1 MDDQTATLNRRQRVD
16 EAEANLDRA
25 VLNAAAAEKR
35 KMRAMQ
41 EMTDSDERL
50 TACVGAV
57 EQARVALGQALA
69 YRDPAP
75 VAAQPAAEIVVA
87 AAEAR

>member
-1 MDDQTATLNRRQRVD
+1 METNTDTRNRRQRVD
-16 EAEANLDRA
+16 TAEAQLDTC

-41 EMTDSDERL
+41 EMVDADERL
-50 TACVGAV
+50 TSCVEAI
-57 EQARVALGQALA
+57 EKARVDLAEALK

-75 VAAQPAAEIVVA
+75 TA
-87 AAEAR
+87 AAAVDQVPADQAEDR